1 MVTARRS
8 RWSSV
13 TETLLLIGVF
23 SSTLS
28 LPQYLMQAM
37 FDGAVH
43 VSTSAGSTAMADLVL
58 GGAAR
63 GATTALS
70 ARRIYIEI

>member
-1 MVTARRS
+1 MQRLL
-8 RWSSV
+8 
-13 TETLLLIGVF
+13 TERKQEGLHSHHV
-23 SSTLS
+23 
-28 LPQYLMQAM
+28 
-37 FDGAVH
+37 DGAVH

-70 ARRIYIEI
+70 TRRIYIEI